1 MMKTVRGYLLMFAT
15 LMPLLFLGC
24 DATPKLDVRTFQL
37 QHRSGYEAAELIN
50 PYVYGDREGAP
61 GAISALSNAI
71 TVRETPDNLEKIQ
84 RVLEDFDQEVPPM
97 RLRFQLIEAD
107 SFQEEDPAISSVV
120 EELRSLFRFQGYR
133 LLGEAVV
140 TLASGGMGGQE
151 FTQRFLGPDENFTVS
166 ATARLG
172 QPGTI
177 TLRPIGLWDQLDQEI
192 LETSITVGLGQTVV
206 IGGAKATRDGRSLIL
221 TVQGVSD

>member
-1 MMKTVRGYLLMFAT
+1 MKSARSF
-15 LMPLLFLGC
+15 LLFCVAVTMVLSQGC
-24 DATPKLDVRTFQL
+24 DGAPELDVRTFQL

-50 PYVYGDREGAP
+50 PYVYRDREDAP

-84 RVLEDFDQEVPPM
+84 RVLEDFDEEIPPV

-107 SFQEEDPAISSVV
+107 SFQGDDPAIAPVV
-120 EELRSLFRFQGYR
+120 EELRSLFRFEGYQ

-140 TLASGGMGGQE
+140 TLASGDMGEQD
-151 FTQRFLGPDENFTVS
+151 FTQRFLGPEETFTVS
-166 ATARLG
+166 ATARMG

-177 TLRPIGLWDQLDQEI
+177 SLRPIGLWDQWNQEL

-206 IGGAKATRDGRSLIL
+206 IGGAKATRDGRSFIL